1 MPATTSKATAAIM
14 ITVFAGAAVPLL
26 AQSMPPVQL
35 RPEQIQQATTET
47 PLQTAGF
54 GTPDATARIAAKAGF
69 VDVVG
74 IKLGTPLK
82 AALPALKTHN
92 PNLVMQPL
100 AMPSY
105 EALPGT
111 TMTPLLMSAKG
122 TNTSSPDEKE
132 HVGLLATMPPGESF
146 IWGIWR
152 EVSYEKEESR
162 PTVETIM
169 AGLRKKYGQESTK
182 DMSNNPIWMYDA
194 QGQQVPAAKTNE
206 VMAKCVSTWTVGLSM
221 PLSQAQWGY
230 FNRQLVGG
238 YFNASYGRDSMNGL
252 CLTYSHVTASL
263 DVRISSKSSPPLVAS
278 VRVVA
283 MNRQLEASGVTA
295 SHGLLMREATRLAEQ
310 RKGEAGKRE
319 VPKF

>member
-1 MPATTSKATAAIM
+1 MRATTRQATAAIV
-14 ITVFAGAAVPLL
+14 ISVFAAAVAPLL
-26 AQSMPPVQL
+26 AQSMLPVQL
-35 RPEQIQQATTET
+35 RPEQIQQAMSET
-47 PLQTAGF
+47 QLQTAAF
-54 GTPDATARIAAKAGF
+54 GTPEATAAIAAKAGF
-69 VDVVG
+69 LDVVG

-82 AALPALKTHN
+82 AALAALKAHN

-100 AMPSY
+100 AMPPY

-111 TMTPLLMSAKG
+111 TMAPLLMSAKG
-122 TNTSSPDEKE
+122 TNTSSADEKE
-132 HVGLLATMPPGESF
+132 HVGLLATTPPGESF
-146 IWGIWR
+146 VWGMWR
-152 EVSYEKEESR
+152 EVSYEKEDSR

-182 DMSNNPIWMYDA
+182 DASNNPIWMYDA

-206 VMAKCVSTWTVGLSM
+206 IMAKCVSTWTVGLSM

-230 FNRQLVGG
+230 FNRQIVGG

-252 CLTYSHVTASL
+252 CLNYSHVTASL

-295 SHGLLMREATRLAEQ
+295 SHGLLIREATRLAEQ
-310 RKGEAGKRE
+310 RNGQAGKRE